1 MAVELYNTTGSP
13 PCTFVRVVAKKL
25 GIELTLHD
33 INLMAKEQLKPEF
46 VKLNPQ
52 HTVPTINDNGFVLW
66 ESRAIALYF
75 VEKYA
80 PDTSLYPKDV
90 QKRATVNRLL
100 FFESGS
106 FLPAQMAYFRPKWF
120 KGQEPSA
127 ELREAY
133 DKALT
138 TAVTLLGDKKFLCG
152 DSVTLPDIGLACS
165 LGVAIEGADYDG
177 MEKFPQLQEYYKRVK
192 AALPEYEQIAAEP
205 LRLIR
210 GMVERGKS
218 GLPAHGPP
226 K

>member
-13 PCTFVRVVAKKL
+13 PCTFVRVVAKKVGVDL
-25 GIELTLHD
+25 KLHN
-33 INLMAKEQLKPEF
+33 INLMAKEQLNPEF

-66 ESRAIALYF
+66 ESRAIGLYF

-80 PDTSLYPKDV
+80 PESQLYPKDL
-90 QKRATVNRLL
+90 QLRATVNRLI

-127 ELREAY
+127 DLKEAY
-133 DKALT
+133 DKALA
-138 TAVTLLGDKKFLCG
+138 TAVTLLGDKKFLCC
-152 DSVTLPDIGLACS
+152 DYVTLADIGLASS
-165 LGVAIEGADYDG
+165 LGVAIEGSEYEGLD
-177 MEKFPQLQEYYKRVK
+177 KFPQLKEYYKRFK
-192 AALPEYEQIAAEP
+192 AAVPEYEEVASEA

-210 GMVERGKS
+210 DMVQRAKS
-218 GLPAHGPP
+218 GQPPHGPP